1 MDDITSRSTNGGGAA
16 ADKIPAAAYVRMSTD
31 HQQYSTNNQ
40 SDVIYKYAEDNGI
53 EITRLFSDEGKSGLN
68 IRGRDSLAELIEIVE
83 SGKADFQAILVYDVS
98 RWGRFQDADESAFYE
113 FICKRAGIAVHYCAE
128 QFKNDGSPVSTIVKG
143 VKRAMAG
150 EYSRELSAKVFQG
163 ACRLIQLG
171 YRQGGPAGFGLRRML
186 VDQAGNPKGI
196 LERCEQKSIQTDR
209 VILVPGP
216 RDEVATV
223 KWVYRSFI
231 RENKSEQQIAT
242 ELNERGIKTDLDR
255 EWTRGIVHEILT
267 NEKYIGN
274 NVYHRTAYKLRKK
287 RVSNPEDMWV
297 RKESAFKSI
306 IEPEDFYTARGL
318 ILARSRKYS
327 DEEMLEMLRKLHTA
341 KGALSGII
349 INECKDMPSSSA
361 YAHRF
366 GSLIR
371 AYELIGYD
379 PERDYSYVEVNR
391 YLRRLHPEVLDA
403 MLEKIRG
410 HGASIQ
416 GDAVNDD
423 LLWANGEISF
433 SLSIARCQS
442 TLAGNARWTIRLNPG
457 INPDFSLVARMA
469 PDNKEIM
476 DYYILPRLDFEQT
489 KLKIAE
495 YNGIYLDIYRHDD
508 LDVFIDLTRRVQL
521 QEVA

>member
-1 MDDITSRSTNGGGAA
+1 MNDHTNDLFADRKTSSE
-16 ADKIPAAAYVRMSTD
+16 KIPAAAYVRMSTD

-40 SDVIYKYAEDNGI
+40 ADVINKYAEDNGI
-53 EITRLFSDEGKSGLN
+53 EIVRQFSDEGKSGLS
-68 IRGRDSLAELIEIVE
+68 IQGRGSLAELIATVE
-83 SGKADFQAILVYDVS
+83 NGDADFQAILVYDVS

-113 FICKRAGIAVHYCAE
+113 FICKRAGIDIHYCAE

-171 YRQGGPAGFGLRRML
+171 YRQGGSAGFGLRRML
-186 VDQAGNPKGI
+186 VDQSGNPKGV

-216 RDEVATV
+216 PEEIEIV
-223 KWVYRSFI
+223 KSIYRSFI
-231 RENKSEQQIAT
+231 QGSKSESDIAAD
-242 ELNERGIKTDLDR
+242 LNARGIKTDLGR
-255 EWTRGIVHEILT
+255 EWTRGVVHEILT

-274 NVYHRTAYKLRKK
+274 NVYHRSAFKLKKK
-287 RVSNPEDMWV
+287 RVQNPEEMWV
-297 RKESAFKSI
+297 RKESAFEPI
-306 IEPEDFYTARGL
+306 IEPGDFYTARGL

-327 DEEMLEMLRKLHTA
+327 DEEMLSMLRKLQQNHGT
-341 KGALSGII
+341 LSGII

-361 YAHRF
+361 YANRF

-371 AYELIGYD
+371 AYELIGYAPD
-379 PERDYSYVEVNR
+379 RDFAYIEVNR
-391 YLRRLHPEVLDA
+391 YLKRLHPDVLES

-416 GDAVNDD
+416 GDVNDNV
-423 LLWANGEISF
+423 LWINGEVSF
-433 SLSIARCQS
+433 TLALARCQS
-442 TLAGNARWTIRLNPG
+442 TAAGSARWTIRLNPST
-457 INPDFSLVARMA
+457 NADFSLVARMA
-469 PDNKEIM
+469 PDNKEIL
-476 DYYILPRLDFEQT
+476 DYYILPRLDLAHT
-489 KLKIAE
+489 RLKLAE
-495 YNGIYLDIYRHDD
+495 HNGIYLDTFRHDD
-508 LDVFIDLTRRVQL
+508 LSVFIDLAKRVPI